1 MNGIIDSEIYNI
13 LLLITIIGE
22 FLLPWLLKHFY
33 KGYTTLQLYP

>member
-22 FLLPWLLKHFY
+22 FLLPWLLNPWTA
-33 KGYTTLQLYP
+33 GCV